1 VQIKLVNNTLCGVLQ
16 ERGIGK
22 LAGKIFYFHDELAIK
37 KLLQRMKR
45 SFIFTIYLLN
55 VFSQI
60 TTLIAFSKRERRDI
74 RDRFTKIHF
83 DRLSPKNSSLFKIGN
98 FKNTFALL

>member
-1 VQIKLVNNTLCGVLQ
+1 MRRSTRK
-16 ERGIGK
+16 RHWKIGRK
-22 LAGKIFYFHDELAIK
+22 NFLFSRRIGHKEIIAKDEKVIYFYYI
-37 KLLQRMKR
+37 
-45 SFIFTIYLLN
+45 SFKC
-55 VFSQI
+55 FSQI
-60 TTLIAFSKRERRDI
+60 TSLIAFSKRERRDI